1 MATTAAAF
9 SSFEEALCK
18 YIAFGGTSG
27 YTSGLPGMVTSPNVE
42 ASKAYIRLLK
52 SVSPSD
58 IRAVIPAYP
67 TPFTTDASG
76 VRGVGEPTTDEWSTS
91 TYGVG
96 ATARRLVSAS
106 LGQLE
111 VADLGSG
118 NWCVRTKSGVTLT
131 FTAPDAADDGCV
143 ITHAALCLPRF
154 NTTTS
159 LVELYALAIAD
170 FDTDLDA
177 EPAGTN
183 LTIPAQG
190 LRFRVL

>member
-1 MATTAAAF
+1 MATVAAAF
-9 SSFEEALCK
+9 SSWEEALCK
-18 YIAFGGTSG
+18 YLAYGGTAG

-52 SVSPSD
+52 SDV
-58 IRAVIPAYP
+58 RATIPAYP
-67 TPFTTDASG
+67 TPFTTDAAG
-76 VRGVGEPTTDEWSTS
+76 VRGIGEPTTAEWSTT
-91 TYGVG
+91 TYSVG

-111 VADLGSG
+111 AVDLGSG

-131 FTAPDAADDGCV
+131 FTAPDGADAGCV

-154 NTTTS
+154 NATTG
-159 LVELYALAIAD
+159 LIELYALAIAD